1 MPEDVSGVGAD
12 IEVVLRADTTIGES
26 PTWSAAEGVL
36 YFIDVKAPALF
47 RLAPGSGRLHRWG
60 FGSDIGGFTLLG
72 DGSGALVAL
81 RGGLHRLDFAT
92 GGTELVAPP
101 PFDPA
106 MHRFNEAGCDPD
118 GRFWVGVMF
127 DPADP
132 ASPVL
137 KGALHSYTR
146 AGGLRAEPD
155 FAELHNGMAWSA
167 DGTRMFLSHSN
178 RGTIHHF
185 AYAGGRIGNKILF
198 ATVPAA
204 DGIPDGAA
212 MDTAG
217 GYWCA
222 LHGGGGL
229 RRFHPDG
236 SVDRTVALP
245 VSQPTMC
252 CFAGPD
258 LADLYVTSATDKLSA
273 EQRRHEPLA
282 GALLHLRPGERGIP
296 RRCTLA

>member
-1 MPEDVSGVGAD
+1 MAG

-26 PTWSAAEGVL
+26 PTWSAEEGAL

-47 RLAPGSGRLHRWG
+47 RLDPDSGRLDRWSVG
-60 FGSDIGGFTLLG
+60 ADIGGFALLPESG
-72 DGSGALVAL
+72 GALVAL
-81 RGGLHRLDFAT
+81 RSGLHRLDFAT
-92 GGTELVAPP
+92 SGTDLIAPP

-106 MHRFNEAGCDPD
+106 MHRFNEGGCDPA

-132 ASPVL
+132 ASPPL

-146 AGGLRAEPD
+146 AGGLRQEPD
-155 FAELHNGMAWSA
+155 LAELHNGMAWSA
-167 DGTRMFLSHSN
+167 EGTRMFLSHSN
-178 RGTIHHF
+178 RRTIHHF
-185 AYAGGRIGNKILF
+185 AYAGGRIGDKALF
-198 ATVPAA
+198 ATIPEA
-204 DGIPDGAA
+204 DGLPDGAA
-212 MDTAG
+212 IDTAG

-236 SVDRTVALP
+236 SVDRTIGLP

-258 LADLYVTSATDKLSA
+258 LTDLYVTTATDKLTA
-273 EQRRHEPLA
+273 DQRRQEPLA
-282 GALLHLRPGERGIP
+282 GALLRLRPGERGIP